1 MLALRHF
8 ITLIC
13 FRIRLDLNRVMA
25 YTYDRLNINNELRLF
40 DSIKKVS
47 PGGTLTNNLALNM
60 HIFVENIS
68 LFFPEGPH
76 PSVPS
81 IKINDP

>member
-1 MLALRHF
+1 M
-8 ITLIC
+8 TSIC

-47 PGGTLTNNLALNM
+47 PDGTLTNNLTLNM

-68 LFFPEGPH
+68 LFFPEAPH